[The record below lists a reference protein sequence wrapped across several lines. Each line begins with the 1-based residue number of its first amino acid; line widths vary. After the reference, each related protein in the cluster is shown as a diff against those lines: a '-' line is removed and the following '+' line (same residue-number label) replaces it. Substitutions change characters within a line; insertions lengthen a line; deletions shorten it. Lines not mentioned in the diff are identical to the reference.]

1 MAKERSCGGAVV
13 VRQDTDLQ
21 YLILQYG
28 GAGHWDLVK
37 GHGERGESEEET
49 VLREL
54 EEETGITRAEF
65 VPPGFREEVH
75 YFFQR
80 RAHTVYKEVVYYLI
94 KTPEEEVTLSDEHI
108 DYRWLPPY
116 GEAQQ
121 TITFANSRRVVE
133 GAHAHLKATRNPKN
147 A

>member
-1 MAKERSCGGAVV
+1 MAKERSCGAVV
-13 VRQDTDLQ
+13 VRRDTDLQ
-21 YLILQYG
+21 YLILQY

-37 GHGERGESEEET
+37 GHGERGESEKET

-65 VPPGFREEVH
+65 IPGFREVVH

-94 KTPEEEVTLSDEHI
+94 ETPEERVTLSDEHVA
-108 DYRWLPPY
+108 YRWLPY
-116 GEAQQ
+116 NEALQQ
-121 TITFANSRRVVE
+121 ITFGNSRKIVDE
-133 GAHAHLKATRNPKN
+133 AHKHLAALKNPL
-147 A
+147 

>member
-1 MAKERSCGGAVV
+1 MAKERSCGAVV
-13 VRQDTDLQ
+13 VRGDADLQ
-21 YLILQYG
+21 YLILQY

-37 GHGERGESEEET
+37 GHGIRGESEEET

-65 VPPGFREEVH
+65 VPGFREEVH

-94 KTPEEEVTLSDEHI
+94 ETPEEEVTLSDEHI
-108 DYRWLPPY
+108 AYRWLPY
-116 GEAQQ
+116 NEALQL
-121 TITFANSRRVVE
+121 ITFGNSRKVVDE
-133 GAHAHLKATRNPKN
+133 AHRHLMVLKNPL
-147 A
+147 

>member
-1 MAKERSCGGAVV
+1 MAKERSCGAVV
-13 VRQDTDLQ
+13 VRRDADLQ
-21 YLILQYG
+21 YLILQY

-37 GHGERGESEEET
+37 GHGIRGESEEET

-65 VPPGFREEVH
+65 VPGFREEVH

-80 RAHTVYKEVVYYLI
+80 QAHTVYKEVVYYLI
-94 KTPEEEVTLSDEHI
+94 ETPEEEVTISDEHI
-108 DYRWLPPY
+108 DYRWLSY
-116 GEAQQ
+116 NEALQ
-121 TITFANSRRVVE
+121 TITFGNSRRVVE
-133 GAHAHLKATRNPKN
+133 GAHEHLKVRRNPES

>member
-1 MAKERSCGGAVV
+1 MAKERSCGAVV
-13 VRQDTDLQ
+13 VRQDADLQ
-21 YLILQYG
+21 YLILQY

-37 GHGERGESEEET
+37 GHGERGETEKET

-65 VPPGFREEVH
+65 VPGFREEVH

-80 RAHTVYKEVVYYLI
+80 RAQTIYKEVAYYLVE
-94 KTPEEEVTLSDEHI
+94 TPEEEVTLSDEHI
-108 DYRWLPPY
+108 AYRWLPY
-116 GEAQQ
+116 DEALGA
-121 TITFANSRRVVE
+121 ITFGNSRRVVD
-133 GAHAHLKATRNPKN
+133 GAHRHLMALKNPKD